1 MVSLDQLGNQRPL
14 GQRPLAGPSRAPVSI
29 RTSTRGPKW
38 VVTVNAVDC
47 LTGSAATTKLS
58 ALMRACYDVVRA
70 AIEEAEQN
78 PEQPMPP
85 VARPLRPNKSV
96 PVAVR
101 LSPTNVKAVEDL
113 AISMGL
119 TPSIL
124 IRGWIQRG
132 LAERREQSLAA
143 AVDQLAVDVQRLR
156 ELIA

>member
-1 MVSLDQLGNQRPL
+1 
-14 GQRPLAGPSRAPVSI
+14 
-29 RTSTRGPKW
+29 
-38 VVTVNAVDC
+38 
-47 LTGSAATTKLS
+47 
-58 ALMRACYDVVRA
+58 MRACYDVVRA

-101 LSPTNVKAVEDL
+101 LSPMNVKAVEDL

-132 LAERREQSLAA
+132 LAERRAKPAGS
-143 AVDQLAVDVQRLR
+143 VDQLAVDVQRLR